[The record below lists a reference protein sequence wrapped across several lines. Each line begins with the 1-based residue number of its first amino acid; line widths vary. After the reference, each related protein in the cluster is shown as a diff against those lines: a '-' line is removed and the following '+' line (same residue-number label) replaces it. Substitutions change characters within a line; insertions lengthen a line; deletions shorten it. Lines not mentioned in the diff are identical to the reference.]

1 MKKLIQIKI
10 SGNGT
15 GAQQYFAGEDADK
28 DFFEAIQKAAQTLA
42 EQKLHYAE
50 VLLFENEDATYDQ
63 AIRKFEIMRH
73 V

>member
-1 MKKLIQIKI
+1 MKKLIHIKI

-15 GAQQYFAGEDADK
+15 GPQQYYAGEDAEK
-28 DFFEAIQKAAQTLA
+28 DFFEAIQKAARALA

-50 VLLFENEDATYDQ
+50 ILLFENEDAAYED
-63 AIRKFEIMRH
+63 AIRRFEIMRH